1 MIGKILTLTF
11 ALTMSA
17 TASGAVADTVGI
29 VSVDM
34 SPITV
39 RIAAHESLLWRLT
52 PQSYL
57 NPAIKQWM
65 LPMNYSTLSGLYHN
79 AGGNRA
85 VDPQLGTGLDFWAIA
100 ADSYIKYK
108 SSALWG
114 TASYCS
120 GHRRGVVW
128 NESSDAGL
136 IYPYFVADSIGG
148 DIRMETYS
156 FSGGYADHT
165 DRWAWGITLAYEA
178 GLHYRN
184 VDPRPRN
191 TTGKLDIAFGGAM
204 RIASSRYQL
213 GASANFRKYKQSA
226 DLEFV
231 NEMSDTR
238 IWHLTGL
245 GTHYERFAGN
255 GYTHYYDGSR
265 WGASV
270 DLFPD
275 NRRGVVASVGV
286 ASFRF
291 DHILTSLNELPLQ
304 SAAETSLDAMAGW
317 LAPGQVHDWAATTA
331 VAYVRRNGTENLF
344 GDPASGVY
352 PQIGSLGMYSRRRLS
367 AELDLLWQWHPGGRY
382 LLSVKPAM
390 AYVRDQETYAEP
402 RRSLLVSHIV
412 PGVEV
417 GFHRAVGDLWRAGF
431 EASYEC
437 HVAVDNSAYLPFDS
451 MNPIGLQALDTHR
464 YSILSKGYSSL
475 SFKAKAVRA
484 ISGKYALMLTAAYA
498 RESYTAGVF
507 AHRMDAALSFV
518 F

>member
-17 TASGAVADTVGI
+17 TASGAVADTVGAGAW
-29 VSVDM
+29 DM
-34 SPITV
+34 SPIDV
-39 RIAAHESLLWRLT
+39 RMAEHESLLWRLT
-52 PQSYL
+52 SRSYL

-65 LPMNYSTLSGLYHN
+65 LPASYSTLSGLYHN

-85 VDPQLGTGLDFWAIA
+85 VDPQSGTGLDFWAIA

-108 SSALWG
+108 SSTLWG
-114 TASYCS
+114 TASYRS

-128 NESSDAGL
+128 NESSDAAM

-165 DRWAWGITLAYEA
+165 DRWAWGAALAYEA

-191 TTGKLDIAFGGAM
+191 TTGKLDIALGAAM
-204 RIASSRYQL
+204 RMAASRYQL
-213 GASANFRKYKQSA
+213 GASVSFRKYKQSA

-255 GYTHYYDGSR
+255 GYTHYYDGNR
-265 WGASV
+265 WGASL

-275 NRRGVVASVGV
+275 NRRGAVASVGV
-286 ASFRF
+286 ASFMF
-291 DHILTSLNELPLQ
+291 DHILTSLNKLPLQ
-304 SAAETSLDAMAGW
+304 SAAETTLDAMAGW
-317 LAPGQVHDWAATTA
+317 LAPGQVHDWAATTS
-331 VAYVRRNGTENLF
+331 VAYVRRNGTENIF

-352 PQIGSLGMYSRRRLS
+352 PRIGSLDMYSHRCLS
-367 AELDLLWQWHPGGRY
+367 AGVDLLWQWHPGSRH
-382 LLSVKPAM
+382 LLSVRPSM
-390 AYVRDQETYAEP
+390 AYVRDLQTYAEP
-402 RRSLLVSHIV
+402 RRRMLLSHLV
-412 PGVEV
+412 PGVEA
-417 GFHRAVGDLWRAGF
+417 GFHRTVGRLWRAGF
-431 EASYEC
+431 EASCEC
-437 HVAVDNSAYLPFDS
+437 HVPTGNSAHLPFNS
-451 MNPIGLQALDTHR
+451 MNPTGLQALDSNR
-464 YSILSKGYSSL
+464 YSILSKVHSAFSL
-475 SFKAKAVRA
+475 KAEASRA
-484 ISGKYALMLTAAYA
+484 IRGKYALMLTAAYT
-498 RESYTAGVF
+498 RESYTAGIY
-507 AHRMDAALSFV
+507 AYRMDAALSFV